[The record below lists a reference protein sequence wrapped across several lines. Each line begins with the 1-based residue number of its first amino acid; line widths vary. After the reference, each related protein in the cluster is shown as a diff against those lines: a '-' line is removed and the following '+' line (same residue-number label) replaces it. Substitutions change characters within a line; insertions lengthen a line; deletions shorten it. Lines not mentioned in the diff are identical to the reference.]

1 MWLERYV
8 IVTSSLEKDY
18 LPSAWRTYY
27 GTFWDWATLIGSFGL
42 FLSLLFLFIRL
53 LPAISMHELSE
64 EAHEKAKKGE
74 TA

>member
-53 LPAISMHELSE
+53 LPAISMHEISE
-64 EAHEKAKKGE
+64 EAHGKAKKGE